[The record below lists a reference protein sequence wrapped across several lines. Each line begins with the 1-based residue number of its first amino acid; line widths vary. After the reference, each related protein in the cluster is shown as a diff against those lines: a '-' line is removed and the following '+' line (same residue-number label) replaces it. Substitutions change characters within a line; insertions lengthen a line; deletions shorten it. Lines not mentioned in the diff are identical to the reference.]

1 MDRPLSFCG
10 RFRLKLHLAIY
21 KLREVYRKQ
30 LATLRMSGSMFG
42 KKDSKVHETATLNS
56 ETKEKIQ
63 KIIEEKR

>member
-1 MDRPLSFCG
+1 
-10 RFRLKLHLAIY
+10 
-21 KLREVYRKQ
+21 
-30 LATLRMSGSMFG
+30 MSGSMFG